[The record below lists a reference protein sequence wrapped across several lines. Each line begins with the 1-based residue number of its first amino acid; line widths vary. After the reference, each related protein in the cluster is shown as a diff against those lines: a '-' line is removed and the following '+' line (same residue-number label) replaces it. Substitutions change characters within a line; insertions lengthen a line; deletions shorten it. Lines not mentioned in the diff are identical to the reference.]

1 MMTNNRSIME
11 KQKIFT
17 GKYSEQLSSK
27 VDAGEHAGY
36 HADCFPYDDTQV
48 LVLRSIYKPEGL
60 LERMMAALESSDDCT
75 AAKELYKAYSMLTPL
90 EASYQPFWDYLSHV
104 DLFKVVQKR
113 WGDLPKV
120 KNPSTYITEPWF
132 GKDITQCLSGWWWAV
147 NMTVGEN
154 EDFTLTDFIF
164 DKREDLR
171 QNLGTSTL
179 FRHKAFTLSLLNF
192 LKNTP
197 EIIEEAQIP
206 RCRFIIQHFNRLGSI
221 KQLAYLKEKDFM
233 LMLNELK
240 PKILE
245 IKTSSKKNF

>member
-1 MMTNNRSIME
+1 ME
-11 KQKIFT
+11 RQKIFT
-17 GKYSEQLSSK
+17 NKYSELLNIK
-27 VDAGEHAGY
+27 VEEGEHSGY
-36 HADCFPYDDTQV
+36 LEDSFPYDDTQV
-48 LVLRSIYKPEGL
+48 LVLQSIYKPEGL
-60 LERMMAALESSDDCT
+60 AEKMINALEESDDCT

-113 WGDLPKV
+113 WCDLQKA
-120 KNPSTYITEPWF
+120 KKPSTYIKEHWF
-132 GKDITQCLSGWWWAV
+132 GKDITQCLSGWWWTV
-147 NMTVGEN
+147 YMTIGEN

-179 FRHKAFTLSLLNF
+179 FRHKAFTRALLTF

-197 EIIEEAQIP
+197 EIISEAQIP
-206 RCRFIIQHFNRLGSI
+206 RCRFIIQHFNALGAI
-221 KQLAYLKEKDFM
+221 KQLTYLKEKDF
-233 LMLNELK
+233 LLILDELK

-245 IKTSSKKNF
+245 IKSGSRKSS